1 MALVLFRAMWGLP
14 FTVTCPSADVTVRC
28 CTARLQLHPLSMS
41 ARNLETNVTDRVANH
56 SLFRFY
62 AVHVYAFLLLFFY
75 VLYVL
80 SLHVSAAVCL
90 SRLSQIDGTVC
101 RSRLSDRRDRQIG
114 HFHCP
119 VMFRETVR
127 VDGKQPLNLF
137 YVNIHVKFPQIF
149 TILRENSR

>member
-62 AVHVYAFLLLFFY
+62 AVHVYAFLLLFFC
-75 VLYVL
+75 VPSVP
-80 SLHVSAAVCL
+80 SCFS
-90 SRLSQIDGTVC
+90 SRLPVPSVTD
-101 RSRLSDRRDRQIG
+101 RRDSLSIQSVRHRRDRQIG

-137 YVNIHVKFPQIF
+137 YVNIHVKFPQVF